1 METNEKKAN
10 NKKIFIGAIIALL
23 LLNGVTGYL
32 LFSEKDQRVTVTS
45 QKTALETE
53 FRNLSDSLDYK
64 VAELEQFRG
73 KTVEL
78 DKAITAQ
85 QEQIQL
91 QKKEISDLLAKGKL
105 TRNELAKARKMIAE
119 YEANIAAM
127 TKQVE
132 ELTAENTTLT
142 ATNTQLN
149 TDLTAERTT
158 TSTLTEQNK
167 GLAKKVEVGS
177 LLKLANVEVEA
188 IKRRNNGKEV
198 EVGKAKAAES
208 LKISFETGENKVVG
222 PGNMSLYVRVINPKG
237 ETIAVADQGSGQI
250 QSATNNESVT
260 YSKKA
265 DFDYNQTNKK
275 VVVYWS
281 QNITTPG
288 TYKVEVYQNG
298 YVVGQGAV
306 KLG

>member
-1 METNEKKAN
+1 METNETKGK
-10 NKKIFIGAIIALL
+10 NKKMFIGAIIALL

-45 QKTALETE
+45 QKTALEQE
-53 FRNLSDSLDYK
+53 FRNLSDTLDGK
-64 VAELEQFRG
+64 SAELEQFRG

-91 QKKEISDLLAKGKL
+91 QKREIADLLAKGKL
-105 TRNELAKARKMIAE
+105 TKNELTKARKMIAE
-119 YEANIAAM
+119 YETSIAAM

-132 ELTAENTTLT
+132 ELTAQNTQLTNANQTLT
-142 ATNTQLN
+142 A
-149 TDLTAERTT
+149 DLSNERVMTT
-158 TSTLTEQNK
+158 TLSEQNK
-167 GLAKKVEVGS
+167 GLSKKVEVGS
-177 LLKLANVEVEA
+177 LLKIANLDVEA

-208 LKISFETGENKVVG
+208 LKISFETGENKVLD
-222 PGNMSLYVRVINPKG
+222 PGNMSLYVRIINPKG
-237 ETIAVADQGSGQI
+237 ETIAVQDQGSGTMA
-250 QSATNNESVT
+250 SATNTESIT
-260 YSKKA
+260 YTKKA
-265 DFDYNQTNKK
+265 DFDYDQQNKK

>member
-78 DKAITAQ
+78 DKAITVQ
-85 QEQIQL
+85 QEQIKM
-91 QKKEISDLLAKGKL
+91 QKGEIASLLSKGKL
-105 TRNELAKARKMIAE
+105 TRNELDKARKMIAE

-127 TKQVE
+127 TKQVD
-132 ELTAENTTLT
+132 ELTSQNTTLT

-158 TSTLTEQNK
+158 TTTLTETNK
-167 GLAKKVEVGS
+167 GLSKKVEVGS

-188 IKRRNNGKEV
+188 IKRRSNGKEV
-198 EVGKAKAAES
+198 EVGKVKAAES
-208 LKISFETGENKVVG
+208 LKISFETGENKVVD

-237 ETIAVADQGSGQI
+237 ETISVADQGSGII
-250 QSATNNESVT
+250 QSATNNESLS

>member
-1 METNEKKAN
+1 
-10 NKKIFIGAIIALL
+10 
-23 LLNGVTGYL
+23 
-32 LFSEKDQRVTVTS
+32 
-45 QKTALETE
+45 
-53 FRNLSDSLDYK
+53 
-64 VAELEQFRG
+64 
-73 KTVEL
+73 
-78 DKAITAQ
+78 
-85 QEQIQL
+85 
-91 QKKEISDLLAKGKL
+91 
-105 TRNELAKARKMIAE
+105 MIDE
-119 YEANIAAM
+119 YELNIAAM

-132 ELTAENTTLT
+132 ELTAQNTQLT

-149 TDLTAERTT
+149 TDLTAERATT
-158 TSTLTEQNK
+158 TTLTETNK
-167 GLAKKVEVGS
+167 GLSKKVEVGS

-198 EVGKAKAAES
+198 EVGKAKTAES
-208 LKISFETGENKVVG
+208 LKISFETGENKVVD

-237 ETIAVADQGSGQI
+237 ETISVADQGSGVI
-250 QSATNNESVT
+250 QSAANNESLS